1 MKALIIDDE
10 FTARG
15 SIKLMVNFI
24 ELGFDTVLEADNGK
38 TGLELIKQEKP
49 DLILMDMKMPGMD
62 GVGLLNVLERLEE
75 RFKIIVISGFSDFE
89 YTKVAIR
96 SKVIDYILK
105 PIKKEELTAAINK
118 ALQEIQAEEMSGKTE
133 TTVSLAGRKLAET
146 ARKFVEPDLE
156 SFWQYL
162 AEAGF
167 KEDNCQMTLAEIKLT
182 NFEHCIRSSFGS
194 YSIILMYKMEEM
206 INEFFALR
214 TYRTAVKTYLETR
227 EAVVV
232 LQQDS
237 AEIDIS
243 KETIVAW
250 FRELAEM
257 LKQKLGLECI
267 ISIKIGITEVRE
279 LQSMFREVRR
289 TLKNCNLLENPKVLL
304 LEKQRHS
311 GSTLEHTF
319 NGKEDYL
326 AIAVKNGDT
335 ENAIEILSS
344 LFSDIRL
351 SGRVS
356 IFELELLCIGLVN
369 ILSSVLEAEGI
380 EFELSDELSH
390 TASDF
395 LKITSDINA
404 AEAWMK
410 ELTSKAVQH
419 VKSVKKDN
427 CGRLLADMLK
437 YIDTYYYEQIDREM
451 LSKKFHIS
459 KEHISRLFKKELGE
473 SFISYITGVR
483 LKKAMELLLKDPDLK
498 LQYIADVTGFN
509 DVSYFSKVF
518 KKQFGVSP
526 ADFRNTKR

>member
-38 TGLELIKQEKP
+38 TGLELIRQEKP

-62 GVGLLNVLERLEE
+62 GVGLLTVLERLEE

-118 ALQEIQAEEMSGKTE
+118 ALQEIQSEKMSGKNE
-133 TTVSLAGRKLAET
+133 ITVSLAGKKLAESVRNF
-146 ARKFVEPDLE
+146 AEHDME

-162 AEAGF
+162 AETGF
-167 KEDNCQMTLAEIKLT
+167 KHNNCNLTLAVIKIT

-194 YSIILMYKMEEM
+194 YSIILMYKLEM
-206 INEFFALR
+206 VNEFFASR
-214 TYRTAVKTYLETR
+214 KRRTAVKTYLKAR

-232 LQQDS
+232 LQQDPAGS
-237 AEIDIS
+237 GNC
-243 KETIVAW
+243 KETIAAW
-250 FRELAEM
+250 FRELADA

-267 ISIKIGITEVRE
+267 ISIKIVTKVRE
-279 LQSMFREVRR
+279 LQSTFKEVRR
-289 TLKNCNLLENPKVLL
+289 ALKNCNLLENPKVLL
-304 LEKQRHS
+304 LDEQRHF
-311 GSTLEHTF
+311 GNTLEHSF
-319 NGKEDYL
+319 NVNEDNL
-326 AIAVKNGDT
+326 AVAVKNGDI
-335 ENAIEILSS
+335 ENAMNILSS
-344 LFSDIRL
+344 LFSDIRM

-356 IFELELLCIGLVN
+356 ISELELLCIGLVN

-380 EFELSDELSH
+380 EFDLSDELSQ

-395 LKITSDINA
+395 IKITSDIYA
-404 AEAWMK
+404 SEDWMK
-410 ELTSKAVQH
+410 KITSKAVQL
-419 VKSVKKDN
+419 VKSVKKNN
-427 CGRLLADMLK
+427 CGRLLSDMLK

-451 LSKKFHIS
+451 LSGKFHIS
-459 KEHISRLFKKELGE
+459 KEHISRLFKNELGE
-473 SFISYITGVR
+473 SFINYITGVR
-483 LKKAMELLLKDPDLK
+483 LKKSYGTTLEKSRLKTPV
-498 LQYIADVTGFN
+498 Y
-509 DVSYFSKVF
+509 S
-518 KKQFGVSP
+518 
-526 ADFRNTKR
+526 